1 MFNTKLRVSKHRPSP
16 SRQRLSSALMRPRA
30 YPKSIALLL
39 IAVAALV
46 ALVAVVSIG
55 ESLLTIFSRI
65 P

>member
-46 ALVAVVSIG
+46 ALG

>member
-1 MFNTKLRVSKHRPSP
+1 
-16 SRQRLSSALMRPRA
+16 MRPRA